1 MTEGCNQ
8 DNSYYYEFGAEVAAG
23 YYRVDNY
30 VDLGLAS
37 DYSLDNV
44 VDLKVVDEAFD
55 AEDSL
60 EDFVVMDEISF
71 GVDSLDNSYFPLDDG
86 LAWPVGD
93 NLGNSSSK
101 MAIKV

>member
-1 MTEGCNQ
+1 M
-8 DNSYYYEFGAEVAAG
+8 EVAAG
-23 YYRVDNY
+23 YYRVDNC

-71 GVDSLDNSYFPLDDG
+71 GVDSLDNSYSLLADG
-86 LAWPVGD
+86 SEWPVGD

>member
-1 MTEGCNQ
+1 M
-8 DNSYYYEFGAEVAAG
+8 EVAAG

-37 DYSLDNV
+37 DYSWNSV
-44 VDLKVVDEAFD
+44 VDLMVVDEAFD
-55 AEDSL
+55 AEYSL

-71 GVDSLDNSYFPLDDG
+71 GVDSLDNSYFPLVDG
-86 LAWPVGD
+86 SAWPVGD
-93 NLGNSSSK
+93 NLGNSSST

>member
-1 MTEGCNQ
+1 M
-8 DNSYYYEFGAEVAAG
+8 EVAAG
-23 YYRVDNY
+23 YYRVDNCA
-30 VDLGLAS
+30 DLGLAS

-55 AEDSL
+55 DEDSF

-71 GVDSLDNSYFPLDDG
+71 GVDSLDNSHFPLVDG
-86 LAWPVGD
+86 SALPVGD
-93 NLGNSSSK
+93 NLGNSSST

>member
-1 MTEGCNQ
+1 MEGCNQ
-8 DNSYYYEFGAEVAAG
+8 DNSYYYEFGVEVAAG

-30 VDLGLAS
+30 VDLDLAS
-37 DYSLDNV
+37 DYSWNSV
-44 VDLKVVDEAFD
+44 VDLMVVDEAFD

-71 GVDSLDNSYFPLDDG
+71 GVDSLDNSYSLLADG
-86 LAWPVGD
+86 SEWPVGD